1 MSDAPGGPPP
11 AHPSFTLCHCTG
23 VRRPAVLAAIAAG
36 CRTVDEVRR
45 ATGAC
50 SGCSTC
56 YPDLRQLL
64 RDVADGTV
72 VAEPAPPAAGQ
83 PPRE

>member
-1 MSDAPGGPPP
+1 MSGPAPGP
-11 AHPSFTLCHCTG
+11 ADGPSFQLCHCTG
-23 VRRPAVLAAIAAG
+23 VRRPAVLAAIATG

-56 YPDLRQLL
+56 YPEVRQLL
-64 RDVADGTV
+64 RECADGRV
-72 VAEPAPPAAGQ
+72 NPAAAGN
-83 PPRE
+83 PPPPSA

>member
-1 MSDAPGGPPP
+1 MNESARQP
-11 AHPSFTLCHCTG
+11 AEGPSFQLCHCTG

-36 CRTVDEVRR
+36 CRSVDEVRR

-56 YPDLRQLL
+56 YPELRQLL
-64 RDVADGTV
+64 REVADGRV
-72 VAEPAPPAAGQ
+72 NPAAASPPSPPA
-83 PPRE
+83 